1 LFIDDLKTSRV
12 KNNDD
17 TINISNELSKTN
29 IWQDLVKS
37 EDNMRSQ
44 KKKLNLNLPKRTSQ
58 KSRTKSGTSTQSNE
72 IHAVETPLLNRQDTS
87 GNKSPQVPS
96 IVINK

>member
-1 LFIDDLKTSRV
+1 LRI

-37 EDNMRSQ
+37 EDNLRAQ
-44 KKKLNLNLPKRTSQ
+44 KKKLGLSMPKRTSQ
-58 KSRTKSGTSTQSNE
+58 KNRTKSGTSTQSNE
-72 IHAVETPLLNRQDTS
+72 IQNVEVPLLSKHEAAGNR
-87 GNKSPQVPS
+87 VPS
-96 IVINK
+96 IIIEKTNNN